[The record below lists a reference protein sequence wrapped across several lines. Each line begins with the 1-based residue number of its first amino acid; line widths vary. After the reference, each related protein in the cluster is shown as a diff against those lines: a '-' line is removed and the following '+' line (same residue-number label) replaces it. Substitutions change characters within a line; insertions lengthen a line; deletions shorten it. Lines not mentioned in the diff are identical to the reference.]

1 LAKSLDSPTAPV
13 LVIGLGRFGSSVAK
27 SLVRLG
33 HDVLAV
39 DERPD
44 IAQKFAG
51 EFTHVVSADSTDTE
65 ALRQIGAE
73 QFRRAVVGIGTD
85 IEASVLTVL
94 SLSELGIKE
103 IWAKAVSGKHAA
115 ILERVGATHVVRPES
130 DMGKRVAHLVTG
142 TMTDYIEFDDGF
154 AIART
159 KTPKVACGQTL
170 EKAALRSQYGVT
182 IVGVKRRGEDFT
194 YARPETTVSHSDELI
209 VSGPTDKVE
218 AFCALP

>member
-1 LAKSLDSPTAPV
+1 
-13 LVIGLGRFGSSVAK
+13 
-27 SLVRLG
+27 VRLG

-39 DERPD
+39 DERAD

-94 SLSELGIKE
+94 SLSDLGVSE
-103 IWAKAVSGKHAA
+103 IWAKAISGKHAS

-159 KTPKVACGQTL
+159 HTPQIACGKTL
-170 EKAALRSQYGVT
+170 GESGLRSTYGVT
-182 IVGVKRRGEDFT
+182 IVGVKTRGEDFT
-194 YARPETTVSHSDELI
+194 YARPETTISNRDELI
-209 VSGPTDKVE
+209 VSGPTRKVE